1 MRVYVC
7 AASADA
13 IWTSPEDHPSTQAR
27 GMLQAALRL
36 PKVKAEIRRRARP
49 ASCLAG
55 PKDAPKMSS

>member
-27 GMLQAALRL
+27 GTLQAALRL